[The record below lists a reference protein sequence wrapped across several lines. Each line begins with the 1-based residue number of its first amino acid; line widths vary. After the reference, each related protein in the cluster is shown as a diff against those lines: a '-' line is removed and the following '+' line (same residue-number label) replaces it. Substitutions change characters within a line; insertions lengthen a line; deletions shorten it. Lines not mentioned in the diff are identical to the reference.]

1 MSKMVMIL
9 NLLCH
14 VDVKTMGFLNKALNK
29 AKELDEKQREYF
41 EKEKEKNEIK
51 KQEKERIK
59 DGEDIIKRIMG
70 SNMMRNV
77 QFNNQIINQGVSTFK
92 INSVWGK
99 VNKQIKKELHEGTVE
114 LRDIPERINQILAQY
129 ANPEKI
135 EKKNKKIPRE
145 LVKAGVEDRDF
156 SCVLYEERRSGFN
169 NKKENLVKGFCYV
182 NEDKLVIKKLS
193 FFKSRDLGDKVIP
206 YGNINAIDYDKQVV
220 GRTSG
225 IVISVSGFKPIVLQ
239 GATDENFQLLND
251 AWLNFNKKSN
261 ESVQKIVETN
271 TLTNADELLKYAEL
285 YEKGLLTDEEFAAMK
300 KKIIEK

>member
-1 MSKMVMIL
+1 MIL

-135 EKKNKKIPRE
+135 EKKNKKIQRE

>member
-1 MSKMVMIL
+1 M
-9 NLLCH
+9 
-14 VDVKTMGFLNKALNK
+14 DVKTMEFLNKALNK

-135 EKKNKKIPRE
+135 EKKNKKIQRE

-271 TLTNADELLKYAEL
+271 TLINADELLKYAEL

>member
-14 VDVKTMGFLNKALNK
+14 VDVKTMRFLNKDLNK

-135 EKKNKKIPRE
+135 EKKNKKIQRE

-271 TLTNADELLKYAEL
+271 TLTKSDELLKYAEL

>member
-41 EKEKEKNEIK
+41 EKEKERNEIK

-135 EKKNKKIPRE
+135 EKKNKKIQRE

-271 TLTNADELLKYAEL
+271 TLTKSDELLKYAEL